1 MLQPLLQSWLL
12 LIGSSGREMD
22 FRSEKLL
29 LVDIGGT
36 NFRSAISYLGSDEVL
51 ETKKQN
57 VECLENFS
65 SLVNNLSLI
74 HI

>member
-1 MLQPLLQSWLL
+1 
-12 LIGSSGREMD
+12 MD

-65 SLVNNLSLI
+65 SLVNDLLEEHGPI
-74 HI
+74 EHAVFQ

>member
-1 MLQPLLQSWLL
+1 
-12 LIGSSGREMD
+12 MD

-36 NFRSAISYLGSDEVL
+36 NFRSGISYLGAGGVL

-57 VECLENFS
+57 VGCLESFS
-65 SLVNNLSLI
+65 SLVND
-74 HI
+74 